1 VSEPAVLGARHPE
14 VKRLRALLRDRSARD
29 AERTFVLE
37 GPNVIDGAL
46 DRGVALHAVY
56 LGYGAR
62 AAFGRIVERVRNLDV
77 PVVELK
83 EGVLEKVGTTRTPQP
98 VLAVA
103 EHVTRPIGA
112 LRPDGLVLVA
122 VGIADP
128 GNLGTLLRSAEA
140 AGAAGVVCTSNSVDV
155 HNPKTVRSSAGALFG
170 VTVVEEDDP
179 MAVLATLGAG
189 GRRRYATR
197 AGAPMT
203 YDAADLAHPCAVLL
217 GNEAHGLDPV
227 LTRAVDAVFSIPM
240 AGVAESLNVAMA
252 GTVVAFEAERQR
264 RASSG

>member
-1 VSEPAVLGARHPE
+1 MLGTRHPE

-62 AAFGRIVERVRNLDV
+62 AAFGRIVERVRDLDV

-103 EHVTRPIGA
+103 GHVTRPIARAPARRARPRRGRHRRPGQPRDSA
-112 LRPDGLVLVA
+112 AQRRGGRRGRRRVHVEFGRRAQPQDRTVVGRRAVRRDRGGGGRPDGGA
-122 VGIADP
+122 RD
-128 GNLGTLLRSAEA
+128 
-140 AGAAGVVCTSNSVDV
+140 AGCRWSS
-155 HNPKTVRSSAGALFG
+155 PVRHRAPA
-170 VTVVEEDDP
+170 
-179 MAVLATLGAG
+179 
-189 GRRRYATR
+189 RR
-197 AGAPMT
+197 
-203 YDAADLAHPCAVLL
+203 
-217 GNEAHGLDPV
+217 
-227 LTRAVDAVFSIPM
+227 
-240 AGVAESLNVAMA
+240 
-252 GTVVAFEAERQR
+252 
-264 RASSG
+264 